1 MKISIVGIIA
11 GFCLIIVSFFV
22 SVPDRVITDPKKYI
36 GGDAYNYQIEATIRA
51 GEIAGA
57 KTAKAIYLVGGFIL
71 LFGSSI
77 AFGILTEPKK
87 NENNSDIIKKNL
99 NNDVTYKEY
108 NTENYDKHIK
118 EGTKL

>member
-1 MKISIVGIIA
+1 MIKISIVGIIA

-36 GGDAYNYQIEATIRA
+36 GGDAYNYQIEAIIRA

-57 KTAKAIYLVGGFIL
+57 KTAKAIYLVGGIIL

-77 AFGILTEPKK
+77 AFGILTEPKNIESNK
-87 NENNSDIIKKNL
+87 DNINKNL
-99 NNDVTYKEY
+99 SNDVSDKELS
-108 NTENYDKHIK
+108 K
-118 EGTKL
+118 